1 MQYETVLKN
10 GAYLNVFTGETI
22 NCDIALAHGRFAA
35 FGQSLSG
42 QMECDLHGG
51 TVIPSLID
59 AHIHLESSAVLPA
72 EFARAALSHGTGAVI
87 ADPHEIANVLGTQG
101 IDYMLH
107 ATEGLPINVY
117 FMLPSCVPA
126 APGEENGATL
136 NAEALAPYLS
146 HPRILGLGEVM
157 NVPGVLNNDTELMK
171 KIRLTLAAGKQVDGH
186 APLLFGEELQRY
198 TAAGITSDHECTRLE
213 EAVEKIRAG
222 MFIMIREGTAAHN
235 LEALA
240 GLFDCPY
247 SCRCMFATD
256 DKHPGDLLKSGHID
270 GMVRRAIAMG
280 AEPVEAIRMATL
292 YPARYF
298 GLFQK
303 GAVAPGYAADFT
315 VVSELCELSVEQV
328 WKHGRLAYDRHH
340 GIAAFETPVI
350 PQDLET
356 AARSSFHLHELTATD
371 FTFTPEFPCSAIE
384 LVPGQ
389 LLTRK
394 RELLSSEGAV
404 KLAVLERHGRTGHIG
419 KSYLI
424 GYGLRAGAIAS
435 SVAHDSHNLI
445 VAGVDETD
453 MAAAANAVRAAGG
466 GFAVSFGGKT
476 ELLPLPVAGLM
487 SDESAEAAA
496 RKLDALRMQAARLGA
511 APDIDPFM
519 TLSFVSLP
527 VIPEIRLTPNGLAEV

>member
-10 GAYLNVFTGETI
+10 GSYLNVFTGELI
-22 NCDIALAHGRFAA
+22 ACDIALAHGRFAA

-42 QMECDLHGG
+42 QTECDLHGG

-59 AHIHLESSAVLPA
+59 AHIHLESSAVLPS
-72 EFARAALSHGTGAVI
+72 EFARAALAHGTGAIV

-101 IDYMLH
+101 LDYMLH
-107 ATEGLPINVY
+107 ATEGLPIDVY

-126 APGEENGATL
+126 APGEENGAVL
-136 NAEALAPYLS
+136 NAESLKPYLS

-157 NVPGVLNNDTELMK
+157 NVPGVLGSDADLMK
-171 KIRLTLAAGKQVDGH
+171 KISRTLAAGKRADGH

-198 TAAGITSDHECTRLE
+198 VAAGITSDHECTRLE

-235 LEALA
+235 LDALA
-240 GLFDCPY
+240 GLLKPPY

-256 DKHPGDLLKSGHID
+256 DKHPGDLLKNGHID
-270 GMVRRAIAMG
+270 SMVRQAISMG
-280 AEPVEAIRMATL
+280 AEPAEAIRMATL

-298 GLFQK
+298 GLLQK
-303 GAVAPGYAADFT
+303 GAVAPGYAADFA
-315 VVSELCELSVEQV
+315 VVSELSKLSVEQV
-328 WKHGRLAYDRHH
+328 WKNGRLAYDRRS
-340 GIAAFETPVI
+340 GAAAFDAPPV
-350 PQDLET
+350 PQALET
-356 AARSSFHLHELTATD
+356 AARSSFHLHELTADD
-371 FTFTPEFPCSAIE
+371 FSFAPEFPCTAIE
-384 LVPGQ
+384 LVPNQ

-394 RELLSSEGAV
+394 RELFSSEGAV

-419 KSYLI
+419 KSYLT

-445 VAGVDETD
+445 VAGIHEED

-487 SDESAEAAA
+487 SDISAEQAAK
-496 RKLDALRMQAARLGA
+496 KLDMLRMQAARLGA
-511 APDIDPFM
+511 APNIDPFM

-527 VIPEIRLTPNGLAEV
+527 VIPEIRLTPNGLVEV

>member
-10 GAYLNVFTGETI
+10 GSYLNVFTGELI
-22 NCDIALAHGRFAA
+22 ACDIALAHGRFAA
-35 FGQSLSG
+35 FEQSLSG
-42 QMECDLHGG
+42 QTECDLHGG

-59 AHIHLESSAVLPA
+59 AHIHLESSAVLPS
-72 EFARAALSHGTGAVI
+72 EFARAALAHGTGAIV

-101 IDYMLH
+101 LDYMLH
-107 ATEGLPINVY
+107 ATEGLPIDVY

-126 APGEENGATL
+126 APGEENGAVL
-136 NAEALAPYLS
+136 NAESLKPYLS

-157 NVPGVLNNDTELMK
+157 NVPGVLGSDADLMK
-171 KIRLTLAAGKQVDGH
+171 KISRTLAARKRADGH

-198 TAAGITSDHECTRLE
+198 VAAGITSDHECTRLE

-235 LEALA
+235 LDALA
-240 GLFDCPY
+240 GLLKPPY

-256 DKHPGDLLKSGHID
+256 DKHPGDLLKNGHID
-270 GMVRRAIAMG
+270 SMVRQAISMG
-280 AEPVEAIRMATL
+280 AEPAEAIRMATL

-298 GLFQK
+298 GLLQK
-303 GAVAPGYAADFT
+303 GAVAPGYAADFA
-315 VVSELCELSVEQV
+315 VVSELSKLSVEQV
-328 WKHGRLAYDRHH
+328 WKNGRLAYDRRS
-340 GIAAFETPVI
+340 GAAAFDAPPV
-350 PQDLET
+350 PQALET
-356 AARSSFHLHELTATD
+356 AARSSFHLHELTADD
-371 FTFTPEFPCSAIE
+371 FSFAPEFPCTAIE
-384 LVPGQ
+384 LVPNQ

-394 RELLSSEGAV
+394 RELFSSEGAV

-419 KSYLI
+419 KSYLT

-445 VAGVDETD
+445 VAGIHEED

-487 SDESAEAAA
+487 SDISAEKAAK
-496 RKLDALRMQAARLGA
+496 KLDMLRMQAARLGA
-511 APDIDPFM
+511 APNIDPFM

-527 VIPEIRLTPNGLAEV
+527 VIPEIRLTPNGLVEV

>member
-10 GAYLNVFTGETI
+10 GAYLNVFTGELI
-22 NCDIALAHGRFAA
+22 ACEIALVHGRFAA

-42 QMECDLHGG
+42 LTECDLHGG
-51 TVIPSLID
+51 IVIPSLID
-59 AHIHLESSAVLPA
+59 AHIHLESSAVLPS
-72 EFARAALSHGTGAVI
+72 EFARAALAHGTGAII

-101 IDYMLH
+101 LDYMLH
-107 ATEGLPINVY
+107 ATEGLPIDVY

-136 NAEALAPYLS
+136 NAESLEPYLS

-157 NVPGVLNNDTELMK
+157 NVPGVLSSDADLMK
-171 KIRLTLAAGKQVDGH
+171 KISRTLAAGKRVDGH

-198 TAAGITSDHECTRLE
+198 AAAGITSDHECTRLE

-235 LEALA
+235 LEALS
-240 GLFDCPY
+240 GLFKPPY

-256 DKHPGDLLKSGHID
+256 DKHPGDLLKNGHID
-270 GMVRRAIAMG
+270 GMVRRAISMG
-280 AEPVEAIRMATL
+280 TEPAEAIRMATL

-303 GAVAPGYAADFT
+303 GAVAPGYAADFA
-315 VVSELCELSVEQV
+315 VVSELSKLSVEQV
-328 WKHGRLAYDRHH
+328 WKNGRLAYDYRS
-340 GIAAFETPVI
+340 GAAALDAPPV

-356 AARSSFHLHELTATD
+356 AARSSFYLQELTADD
-371 FTFTPEFPCSAIE
+371 FSFAPEFPCTAIE
-384 LVPGQ
+384 LVPNQ

-394 RELLSSEGAV
+394 RELFSSEGAV

-419 KSYLI
+419 KSYLT

-445 VAGVDETD
+445 VAGIHEED

-487 SDESAEAAA
+487 SDISAEEAAK
-496 RKLDALRMQAARLGA
+496 KLDMLRMQAARLGA
-511 APDIDPFM
+511 APNIDPFM

-527 VIPEIRLTPNGLAEV
+527 VIPEIRLTPNGLAEI